1 MTLRPLRAL
10 DRGLHTPPKIP
21 NLSFLTY
28 AASAVERTV
37 MLPHLS
43 FMLLSQNHRAELE
56 RHTRDARGYARR
68 APAQTRVARLF
79 RPRLSRHA

>member
-1 MTLRPLRAL
+1 
-10 DRGLHTPPKIP
+10 
-21 NLSFLTY
+21 
-28 AASAVERTV
+28 